1 MKALSILRGRPAVF
15 FRLSGIRIED
25 FDALVRSLHPVWLSQ
40 EQKRLSGRKRRR
52 AIGAGRTYHLG
63 FESKLLLCLI
73 YYRTYISHEFLGL
86 LFGVSDSTRLSRTI
100 KSALWPWGQHR
111 RGADMTRR
119 FMIRAVYKN
128 RRMS

>member
-1 MKALSILRGRPAVF
+1 LVIDDLDTFSV
-15 FRLSGIRIED
+15 ED
-25 FDALVRSLHPVWLSQ
+25 FDALVRSLHPLWLSQ

-86 LFGVSDSTRLSRTI
+86 LFGVSDSTSIRVTH
-100 KSALWPWGQHR
+100 A
-111 RGADMTRR
+111 MTRVR
-119 FMIRAVYKN
+119 TH
-128 RRMS
+128 